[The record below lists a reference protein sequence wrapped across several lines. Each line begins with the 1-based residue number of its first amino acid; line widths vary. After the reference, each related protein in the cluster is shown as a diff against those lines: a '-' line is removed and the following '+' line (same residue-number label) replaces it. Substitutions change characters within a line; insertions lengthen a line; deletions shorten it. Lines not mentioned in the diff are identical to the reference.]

1 MTKTANSRPSGDLYK
16 RVTDRI
22 VTALEAG
29 ALPWRRGWKQGNRA
43 AYGFPHNAVTG
54 RAYRGLNVWLLMMEA
69 EDNGYTSTGWITP
82 KAAGEA
88 GLNFAGQR
96 TTEVVFWK
104 KSTRPVETDDGDVK
118 SKSFMWA
125 RSYRVLNLDQCE
137 GDKSKLKGHKALELP
152 EELQDTD
159 DLTVA
164 VSRALAIEV
173 KHGGDRAFYQPANDY
188 ICLPPIDAFDTET
201 VYRATLLHEGVHATG
216 HKSRCDRDL
225 QGRFGTEAY
234 AAEELIAELGSCYV
248 QAALGIDMEVPN
260 HASYLASW
268 LKVLQNDTK
277 AIFTA
282 ASKAQQAVD
291 YLFDRLDIT
300 EAPTYAEAA

>member
-1 MTKTANSRPSGDLYK
+1 MTKRTKHGRPSGDLYK
-16 RVTDRI
+16 RITDRI

-29 ALPWRRGWKQGNRA
+29 TLPWRKPWKDGNGA

-54 RAYRGLNVWLLMMEA
+54 RAYRGINVWLLMMEA
-69 EDNGYTSTGWITP
+69 EEKGYQSTGWITP
-82 KAAGEA
+82 KAAKEH
-88 GLNFAGQR
+88 GLDFAGQR

-104 KSTRPVETDDGDVK
+104 KSTRTVEGDDGTEQT
-118 SKSFMWA
+118 KSFLWA

-137 GDKSKLKGHKALELP
+137 GDKSKLKGHNALAVP
-152 EELQDTD
+152 EEFDDVD

-164 VSRALAIEV
+164 VSRALEIEV
-173 KHGGDRAFYQPANDY
+173 KHGGDRAFYQPSKDF
-188 ICLPPIDAFDTET
+188 ICLPPLEAFDSDT
-201 VYRATLLHEGVHATG
+201 VYRATLLHESVHATG

-225 QGRFGTEAY
+225 TGRFGTEAY
-234 AAEELIAELGSCYV
+234 AAEELIAELGSCYI
-248 QAALGIDMEVPN
+248 QAALDIDMDTPN

-268 LKVLQNDTK
+268 LRVLKDDSK

-291 YLFDRLDIT
+291 YLFDRLHIT
-300 EAPTYAEAA
+300 GEEMAEAA